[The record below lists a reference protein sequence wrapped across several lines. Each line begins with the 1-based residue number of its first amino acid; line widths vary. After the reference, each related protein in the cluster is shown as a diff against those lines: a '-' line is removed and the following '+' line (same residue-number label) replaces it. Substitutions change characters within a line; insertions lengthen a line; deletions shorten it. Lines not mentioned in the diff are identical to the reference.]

1 MVNNVPWLSVLWLVP
16 LAGAVLIIL
25 LPPGRRRLA
34 KWAGMVVSVL
44 TLAVSIV
51 VAAEFK
57 PSAEPYQFV
66 EKHSWI
72 PAFGAGYTLGVDG
85 IAVVL
90 VLLTTVLIPLLLV
103 AGWNDATDADDLSP
117 ASGRYPQRPAPPRL
131 RSSGGE
137 RTRGVHAYV
146 ALTLAIESM
155 VLMSVIALD
164 VLLFY
169 VFFEAMLIPMYFLIG
184 GFGQGAGRSRAAV
197 KFLLY
202 NLFGGLIMLAAVIGL
217 YVVTAQYD
225 SGTFDFREI
234 VAGVAAGRYV
244 DRDGYLDAQGDRLTF
259 LDCLYYAAVTLSTTG
274 YGDITPISEFARAIN
289 IFVITPLRIAF
300 LILLVGTTLEVLT
313 ETSRQAYKIQRWR
326 SRVRNHTVVIGYGTK
341 GKTAVAAMVS
351 DELVPGEIVVVDT
364 DSGVLERAAAAGL
377 VTVHGDATKSDVL
390 RLAGTQH
397 ASSIIVATSRDDTA
411 VLVTLTA
418 REIAPKAKIVA
429 SIREAENQHLL
440 RQSGADTVVVSSE
453 TAGRL
458 LGIATT
464 TPSVVEMI
472 EDLLTPEAGL
482 AVAEREV
489 EQAEVGGSPRHL
501 RDIVLGVVR
510 DGQLL
515 RIGAPE
521 VDAIEASDRL
531 LYIRQVGR

>member
-1 MVNNVPWLSVLWLVP
+1 M
-16 LAGAVLIIL
+16 AGSW
-25 LPPGRRRLA
+25 RRLRGLNEKLTA
-34 KWAGMVVSVL
+34 QPGYALVGVL
-44 TLAVSIV
+44 RIPQRRASPARVISRRVV
-51 VAAEFK
+51 VA
-57 PSAEPYQFV
+57 
-66 EKHSWI
+66 
-72 PAFGAGYTLGVDG
+72 
-85 IAVVL
+85 VVAL
-90 VLLTTVLIPLLLV
+90 LLT
-103 AGWNDATDADDLSP
+103 AG
-117 ASGRYPQRPAPPRL
+117 
-131 RSSGGE
+131 
-137 RTRGVHAYV
+137 
-146 ALTLAIESM
+146 
-155 VLMSVIALD
+155 
-164 VLLFY
+164 
-169 VFFEAMLIPMYFLIG
+169 
-184 GFGQGAGRSRAAV
+184 
-197 KFLLY
+197 
-202 NLFGGLIMLAAVIGL
+202 
-217 YVVTAQYD
+217 
-225 SGTFDFREI
+225 I
-234 VAGVAAGRYV
+234 VYV

-531 LYIRQVGR
+531 LYIRQVGALVRAPAADRRPSRARRHSRGRRRAALRAGVAMTTWILDKSAHVRLVAGATPPAGIDLTDLAICDIGELEWLYSARSATDYDSQQTSLRAYQILRAPSDIFDRVRHLQRDLAHHRGMWHRTPLPDLFIAETALHHRAGVLHHDRDYKRIAVVRPGFQACELSRGR